1 MTETRQPVSPNIPKT
16 SHQHQHSVHMVKI
29 TNDGAPESLQPQ
41 NAGGV
46 DGSNSTKQKI
56 IN

>member
-1 MTETRQPVSPNIPKT
+1 
-16 SHQHQHSVHMVKI
+16 MVGI
-29 TNDGAPESLQPQ
+29 TNNDGAPESVQPQ